1 MKAIHSIENGD
12 YQKKKSNLLRNLSVV
27 GAVLII
33 LAAITLI
40 TIAIVKRWQET
51 HITVGTLEKHWVN
64 KDYKAVYD
72 DGKLFL
78 DYKPF
83 NNSALIYYG
92 YAAFYL
98 AVGQTDSSVAQ
109 NYIDDSINAL
119 RRSLT
124 EARENIKPQI
134 YYMLGRAYFYK
145 NTNPSHYYSDLAIK
159 YLNLAKECGYEPD
172 PNDIPELLGMSYAAL
187 GMTMESIS
195 SFTEALL
202 VRETDNL
209 LLSIAEQ
216 YYKSGEK
223 NAAKMYLTR
232 IVSSTE
238 DDELI
243 LKSRCL
249 LGNIYLE
256 DGDFEEA
263 EAEFTKILE
272 INENYA
278 DAIYGLGLIYEAQD
292 KMVLARAQWRKV
304 LKIAVNHAGALKKM
318 AEK

>member
-1 MKAIHSIENGD
+1 MKAIHSKENGN

-27 GAVLII
+27 AAVLIF
-33 LAAITLI
+33 LTVATFS
-40 TIAIVKRWQET
+40 TIAIVKHWNNT
-51 HITVGTLEKHWVN
+51 HITVRTLEKHWAN

-78 DYKPF
+78 DSKPF

-98 AVGQTDSSVAQ
+98 GVGQTDSSIAQ
-109 NYIDDSINAL
+109 SYFDDSINAL
-119 RRSLT
+119 RRSLS
-124 EARENIKPQI
+124 EARESIKPQI
-134 YYMLGRAYFYK
+134 YYMLGCSYYNK
-145 NTNPSHYYSDLAIK
+145 NISPSHYYSDLAIK
-159 YLNLAKECGYEPD
+159 YLTKAKEAGYTPE
-172 PNDIPELLGMSYAAL
+172 PNDIPEYLGLSYAAL

-202 VRETDNL
+202 VRESDHL

-216 YYKSGEK
+216 YYKAGEK
-223 NAAKMYLTR
+223 NAAKMYLVR
-232 IVSSTE
+232 IISNTE
-238 DDELI
+238 DEELI
-243 LKSRCL
+243 IKSRCL
-249 LGNIYLE
+249 LGNIYFE
-256 DGDFEEA
+256 DGSFDEA

-278 DAIYGLGLIYEAQD
+278 DAIYGMGLIYEAQD

-304 LKIAVNHAGALKKM
+304 LKVAVNHAGALKKM